1 MQAINDYVI
10 IDIIKEEPKKV
21 SGLILTDETD
31 ESNRYKKAN
40 IISVGNLVE
49 GVKEGNSIFYDKHAG
64 HDIGYNDKLYKVIRM
79 RDIVLVAVSY
89 THLTLPTTPY
99 V

>member
-10 IDIIKEEPKKV
+10 VDKTKEGPKKV
-21 SGLILTDETD
+21 GGLILTDETD

-49 GVKEGNSIFYDKHAG
+49 GVKNGDTIFYDKHAG
-64 HDIGYNDKLYKVIRM
+64 HDIGYNDELYRVIRM
-79 RDIVLVAVSY
+79 RDIVLVE
-89 THLTLPTTPY
+89 
-99 V
+99 

>member
-10 IDIIKEEPKKV
+10 VDIIKEEPKKV

-49 GVKEGNSIFYDKHAG
+49 IVTKGDVIFYDKHAG
-64 HDIGYNDKLYKVIRM
+64 HDIGYNDELYRVIRM
-79 RDIVLVAVSY
+79 RDIVLVEQ
-89 THLTLPTTPY
+89 LLFLKNM
-99 V
+99 

>member
-10 IDIIKEEPKKV
+10 VDIIKEEPKKV

-49 GVKEGNSIFYDKHAG
+49 GVKKGYSIFYDKLAG
-64 HDIGYNDKLYKVIRM
+64 HDIGYNDELYRVIRM
-79 RDIVLVAVSY
+79 RDIVLVE
-89 THLTLPTTPY
+89 
-99 V
+99 

>member
-10 IDIIKEEPKKV
+10 VDIIKEEPKKV
-21 SGLILTDETD
+21 SGLILTDKTD

-49 GVKEGNSIFYDKHAG
+49 GVKEGDVIFYDKHSG
-64 HDIGYNDKLYKVIRM
+64 HDIGYNDELYRVIRM
-79 RDIVLVAVSY
+79 RDIVLVE
-89 THLTLPTTPY
+89 
-99 V
+99 

>member
-1 MQAINDYVI
+1 MEAINDYVI
-10 IDIIKEEPKKV
+10 VDRIKEEPKKV

-49 GVKEGNSIFYDKHAG
+49 VVKKGDVIFYDKHAG
-64 HDIGYNDKLYKVIRM
+64 HNIGYNDELYRVIRM
-79 RDIVLVAVSY
+79 RDIVLVE
-89 THLTLPTTPY
+89 
-99 V
+99 

>member
-10 IDIIKEEPKKV
+10 VDIIKEQPKKV

-40 IISVGNLVE
+40 IVSVGNLVE
-49 GVKEGNSIFYDKHAG
+49 VVKEGDSIFYDKHAG
-64 HDIGYNDKLYKVIRM
+64 HDIGYNDELYRVIRM
-79 RDIVLVAVSY
+79 RDIVLVE
-89 THLTLPTTPY
+89 
-99 V
+99 

>member
-10 IDIIKEEPKKV
+10 VDIIKEEPKKV

-49 GVKEGNSIFYDKHAG
+49 GVKDGDSIFYDKHAG
-64 HDIGYNDKLYKVIRM
+64 HDVEFKKEIFQVIKEH
-79 RDIVLVAVSY
+79 DVVIVL
-89 THLTLPTTPY
+89 
-99 V
+99 

>member
-10 IDIIKEEPKKV
+10 VDIIKEEPKKV
-21 SGLILTDETD
+21 SGLILTDKTD
-31 ESNRYKKAN
+31 EDNRYKKAN

-79 RDIVLVAVSY
+79 RDIVLVE
-89 THLTLPTTPY
+89 
-99 V
+99 